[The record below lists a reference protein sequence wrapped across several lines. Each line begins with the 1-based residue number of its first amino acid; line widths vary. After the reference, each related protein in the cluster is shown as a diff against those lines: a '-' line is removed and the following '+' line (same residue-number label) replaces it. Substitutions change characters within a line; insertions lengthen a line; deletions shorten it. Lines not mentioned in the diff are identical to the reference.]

1 MSMPI
6 INQRNS
12 IFSKAHFN
20 QDDVKYHLVFWVI
33 LYLLHFMNL
42 CLTYDKRP
50 VVEYIN
56 SFIVLNLLYVSS
68 LPIAYFHTYWLLP
81 RTLGNQKWP
90 FSQALVYYTVIT
102 ILLMMFGGWLS
113 AFIYDLKWFWAI
125 HPVDADYYFD
135 TLKSK
140 NAPLYDALN
149 HNFNAAQQQELVHLF
164 GAPSSVAWTRN
175 LPETVFNTFLLMGLV
190 YIRKWYHNSEEMR
203 LHNLILEKD
212 NEIAQK
218 SLERDGYKIK
228 ALNWQMQ
235 PHFLFNA
242 LNTIY
247 IKTLR
252 NPSAASDAVLQ
263 LNETLRYIV
272 YDCSRD
278 RVPLSSEVQFIL
290 NYLDVSLQGLSPD
303 SYKKTLNIGEM
314 PENMEILPLILITF
328 VENAV
333 KHGIQETDDNRWLSI
348 DLKVENKTL
357 TLVIANSQAL
367 EPVRKSGN
375 SSGIGIANTRRRLKT
390 AYPHRHQLILDSN
403 DDVFET
409 TLIIRFYALNKNKYV
424 LF

>member
-1 MSMPI
+1 MLMNKA
-6 INQRNS
+6 INQRSS
-12 IFSKAHFN
+12 IFAKANFN

-33 LYLLHFMNL
+33 LYFLHFMNL
-42 CLTYDKRP
+42 CLTYDRRP
-50 VVEYIN
+50 MVEYIN

-81 RTLGNQKWP
+81 RTLGNQKWA
-90 FSQALVYYTVIT
+90 FSHALLYYTLIAT
-102 ILLMMFGGWLS
+102 ALMVFGGWLS
-113 AFIYDLKWFWAI
+113 AVIYELKWFWEM
-125 HPVDADYYFD
+125 HPINPDYYLSVLNEKD
-135 TLKSK
+135 K
-140 NAPLYDALN
+140 AL
-149 HNFNAAQQQELVHLF
+149 FAALSEGQKQKLVQLF
-164 GAPSSVAWTRN
+164 GSPSSVAWTRN

-272 YDCSRD
+272 YDCNSD

-290 NYLDVSLQGLSPD
+290 NYLDVSLQGLSSD
-303 SYKKTLNIGEM
+303 KYKKTVNIGEI
-314 PENMEILPLILITF
+314 PENTEILPLILITF

-333 KHGIQETDDNRWLSI
+333 KHGIQETDENRWLSM

-367 EPVRKSGN
+367 EPIGKSAN

-390 AYPHRHQLILDSN
+390 AYPNRHQLILNSN
-403 DDVFET
+403 DAVFET
-409 TLIIRFYALNKNKYV
+409 TLIIEL
-424 LF
+424 